1 MNEFLS
7 EVAIYLESLAE
18 SNLRLLAALKE
29 YQDLLVTGE
38 PEAIEKATP
47 VVDRLTIEIRRLDES
62 RRAYVDDF
70 FIKHGWN
77 GSRNFSS
84 IMEHVLMR
92 GVNDEEAAA
101 FERCK
106 YARTRL
112 IQALAEVDAQN
123 SLNLTLIGQSMSFAE
138 LSLRA
143 LLGCHDKP
151 QTYGPSD
158 NDDDDGPS
166 LLDAQA

>member
-1 MNEFLS
+1 MHEFLS
-7 EVAIYLESLAE
+7 EVASYLEGLADA
-18 SNLRLLAALKE
+18 NRRLLAALKE

-47 VVDRLTIEIRRLDES
+47 HVDRLTIEIRRLDET
-62 RRAYVDDF
+62 RRAYVDDYF
-70 FIKHGWN
+70 VKNAWTGP
-77 GSRNFSS
+77 RNFSS
-84 IMEHVLMR
+84 IMENVLAY

-101 FERCK
+101 FERCNS
-106 YARTRL
+106 ARSRL

-151 QTYGPSD
+151 PTYGPD
-158 NDDDDGPS
+158 DRDDDGGPS